1 MKDLLHCRYNQVVVR
16 HAGVFVF
23 VASLLFCPSL
33 GAQDGAASSPTM
45 MGQNMTGQSMVGQ
58 SMLDQTATA
67 AGHPVAGRTMVVI
80 PFENAS
86 PTPGLE
92 WIGESFPETF
102 HEQLN
107 SPVLY
112 VASRDDRLRAYDRE
126 GVPAGVHPSRATLY
140 RLAEQMDVDYAV
152 LGSYRYDGARL
163 TANAQLL
170 DMRAQ
175 KLLPEVT
182 ESAPLADLTTL
193 QSALAWDLL
202 RQIRTDFS
210 VSKDKYTGSVTP
222 VRLDALENYVRG
234 ILATTAAER
243 LRHYR
248 EAVRLNPEY
257 AQAWLELGKTYYAQ
271 RAYEPAISALGEVQ
285 QSTSMSGLMS
295 GAVARE
301 ANFYLGLAAYARGD
315 FAKSASAFGFVAARL
330 PLAEVYNNLGVVAA
344 RRGHNPKTA
353 ADYFERAIQNDPSDA
368 DYHFNLGVTLMQ
380 AGDRA
385 GAARELRAALDHR
398 PNDPE
403 ARTFLDSLAPPAGGI
418 VPSSEASKAP
428 LDRVERI
435 KQNYEEDAFRQMTT
449 QIGSWAEERFARSDP
464 HAHARFH
471 IELGKE
477 LLAHGFSTEAE
488 AEFRHAATVDPSSTT
503 PLTALAEDY
512 EARGDA
518 REARAQAEAALR
530 IRESAD
536 AYVILARLDL
546 RENRMEAAAQNID
559 RALQL
564 EPGNAAGQDLK
575 RTLAAKLAE
584 KAQPL
589 SQP

>member
-1 MKDLLHCRYNQVVVR
+1 MKR
-16 HAGVFVF
+16 ASVFAF
-23 VASLLFCPSL
+23 LVALLFCPAL
-33 GAQDGAASSPTM
+33 RAQDSTASGRT
-45 MGQNMTGQSMVGQ
+45 
-58 SMLDQTATA
+58 
-67 AGHPVAGRTMVVI
+67 VADRIVVGRTMVVI

-92 WIGESFPETF
+92 WLGESFPETF

-112 VASRDDRLRAYDRE
+112 VASRDERLRAYDRQ
-126 GVPAGVHPSRATLY
+126 GIPAGVHPSRATLY

-163 TANAQLL
+163 TAIAQLL

-175 KLLPEVT
+175 KLSPAAT
-182 ESAPLADLTTL
+182 ESGPLADLGSL

-202 RQIRTDFS
+202 RLIRSDFS
-210 VSKDKYTGSVTP
+210 MPKDKYIASVAP
-222 VRLDALENYVRG
+222 ARLDALENYIRG
-234 ILATTAAER
+234 ILAATAEQKV
-243 LRHYR
+243 RHYR
-248 EAVRLNPEY
+248 EAVRLNPDY
-257 AQAWLELGKTYYAQ
+257 AQVWLELGKTYYAQ
-271 RAYEPAISALGEVQ
+271 RAYEPAIAALGQVQ
-285 QSTSMSGLMS
+285 QSSLVS

-301 ANFYLGLAAYARGD
+301 ANFYLGLAAYAHGD
-315 FAKSASAFGFVAARL
+315 FAKSESAFAFVAARL

-344 RRGHNPKTA
+344 RRGHSPKTA
-353 ADYFERAIQNDPSDA
+353 ADYFERAIQNDPSDP
-368 DYHFNLGVTLMQ
+368 DYHFNMAVTLAQ

-385 GAARELRAALDHR
+385 SAARELHTALDHR
-398 PNDPE
+398 PNDAE
-403 ARTFLDSLAPPAGGI
+403 AKMLLDSLTPPAGGGGI
-418 VPSSEASKAP
+418 VPSSATLKAP
-428 LDRVERI
+428 LERI
-435 KQNYEEDAFRQMTT
+435 KRDYEEDAFRQMTM
-449 QIGSWAEERFARSDP
+449 QMGSWAEERFARSDP
-464 HAHARFH
+464 RAHARFH
-471 IELGKE
+471 VELGKE

-488 AEFRHAATVDPSSTT
+488 AEFRHAAAVDPSSTA

-512 EARGDA
+512 DARGDA

-530 IRESAD
+530 IRESAE
-536 AYVILARLDL
+536 AYLLLARLDL
-546 RENRMEAAAQNID
+546 RENRMEAAAQNIN

-564 EPGNAAGQDLK
+564 EPGNPAGQNLK

>member
-1 MKDLLHCRYNQVVVR
+1 VKR
-16 HAGVFVF
+16 AAAFVF
-23 VASLLFCPSL
+23 LVSLLLCTSL
-33 GAQDGAASSPTM
+33 RAQDMPASGRTVI
-45 MGQNMTGQSMVGQ
+45 GQTMVGQ
-58 SMLDQTATA
+58 TVSGQ
-67 AGHPVAGRTMVVI
+67 TMVVI

-92 WIGESFPETF
+92 WLGESFPETF

-112 VASRDDRLRAYDRE
+112 VASREERLRAYDRQ

-152 LGSYRYDGARL
+152 LGSYKYDGARL
-163 TANAQLL
+163 TAIAQLL

-175 KLLPEVT
+175 KLSPEAT
-182 ESAPLADLTTL
+182 ESGPLADLGSL

-202 RQIRTDFS
+202 RLIRADFP
-210 VSKDKYTGSVTP
+210 VPKDKYIASVAP
-222 VRLDALENYVRG
+222 ARLDALENYVRG
-234 ILATTAAER
+234 TLATTAEDKVQR
-243 LRHYR
+243 YR
-248 EAVRLNPEY
+248 EATRLNPDY

-271 RAYEPAISALGEVQ
+271 RAYEPAIAALGQ
-285 QSTSMSGLMS
+285 IQKSS
-295 GAVARE
+295 AVARE
-301 ANFYLGLAAYARGD
+301 ANFYLGLAAYAHGD
-315 FAKSASAFGFVAARL
+315 FAKSESAFEFVAARL

-344 RRGHNPKTA
+344 RRGQKKA
-353 ADYFERAIQNDPSDA
+353 VDYFERAIQNDPSDP
-368 DYHFNLGVTLMQ
+368 DYHFNMGVTLTQ

-385 GAARELRAALDHR
+385 GAARELHTALDHR
-398 PNDPE
+398 PNDAE
-403 ARTFLDSLAPPAGGI
+403 AKMLLDSLTPSAGDI
-418 VPSSEASKAP
+418 VLSSATSKAP
-428 LDRVERI
+428 MERI
-435 KQNYEEDAFRQMTT
+435 KRNYEEDAFRQMTT
-449 QIGSWAEERFARSDP
+449 QIGSWAEQRFARSDP
-464 HAHARFH
+464 RAHARFH

-477 LLAHGFSTEAE
+477 LMAHGFTTEAE
-488 AEFRHAATVDPSSTT
+488 AEFHHAAAVDPSSTA
-503 PLTALAEDY
+503 PLTALAEALAEDY
-512 EARGDA
+512 DARGNA

-536 AYVILARLDL
+536 AYLVLARLDL
-546 RENRMEAAAQNID
+546 RENRMEAAAQNIN

-564 EPGNAAGQDLK
+564 EPGNSAGQDLK